1 MDNIVNLIV
10 NNGVAVGVVIYFL
23 YRDFKW
29 NTELLKTLT
38 TIQVTLEELSNKIG
52 GTEK

>member
-23 YRDFKW
+23 YRDYKW
-29 NTELLKTLT
+29 NSELLKTLT
-38 TIQVTLEELSNKIG
+38 SIQVTLDDLSKKIIG
-52 GTEK
+52 G